1 MAGNSLMLFFFQVN
15 QKLAQALRYSLS
27 LMSDTAKKLQETA
40 SLCYTDEDVVDGF
53 NVTQV
58 ARSLDELAETLEV
71 TAIDCQVS
79 MMDPT
84 TILEAGYGSEDS
96 AVWEDVF
103 RDREIMNQPLEVET
117 LAEHCAKWGLN
128 YNEIRDRSV

>member
-1 MAGNSLMLFFFQVN
+1 
-15 QKLAQALRYSLS
+15 
-27 LMSDTAKKLQETA
+27 MSDAAKKLQDTA

-53 NVTQV
+53 KLTQV

-96 AVWEDVF
+96 AVWEDVYSTISYILSLL
-103 RDREIMNQPLEVET
+103 ELLAPLSSPV
-117 LAEHCAKWGLN
+117 
-128 YNEIRDRSV
+128 

>member
-1 MAGNSLMLFFFQVN
+1 VN
-15 QKLAQALRYSLS
+15 QKLAQALKYAMSQ
-27 LMSDTAKKLQETA
+27 MSDTAKKLQDTA

-53 NVTQV
+53 KLTQV
-58 ARSLDELAETLEV
+58 ARSMDELAEMLEG

-84 TILEAGYGSEDS
+84 TMLEAGYASEDS

-103 RDREIMNQPLEVET
+103 RDREIMNQPLEAET

-128 YNEIRDRSV
+128 YNEIWDRSV

>member
-1 MAGNSLMLFFFQVN
+1 
-15 QKLAQALRYSLS
+15 
-27 LMSDTAKKLQETA
+27 MSDTAKKLQETA

-117 LAEHCAKWGLN
+117 LAEHCAKWGL
-128 YNEIRDRSV
+128 ITMRSGIDLCNIFFCSVFVTLAMLL

>member
-1 MAGNSLMLFFFQVN
+1 VN
-15 QKLAQALRYSLS
+15 QKLAQALRYA
-27 LMSDTAKKLQETA
+27 MSQMGDTTKKLQDSA

-53 NVTQV
+53 KQTQV
-58 ARSLDELAETLEV
+58 ARSMDELAEMLEV

-84 TILEAGYGSEDS
+84 TMLEVGYASEDI

-103 RDREIMNQPLEVET
+103 RDREIMNQQLE
-117 LAEHCAKWGLN
+117 A
-128 YNEIRDRSV
+128 

>member
-1 MAGNSLMLFFFQVN
+1 MSQ
-15 QKLAQALRYSLS
+15 
-27 LMSDTAKKLQETA
+27 MSDTAKKLQDTA

-53 NVTQV
+53 KLTQV
-58 ARSLDELAETLEV
+58 ARSMDELAEMLEV

-84 TILEAGYGSEDS
+84 TMLEAGYASEDS

-103 RDREIMNQPLEVET
+103 RDREIMNQPLEAET
-117 LAEHCAKWGLN
+117 LAEHYAKWGLN
-128 YNEIRDRSV
+128 YNEIWDRSV